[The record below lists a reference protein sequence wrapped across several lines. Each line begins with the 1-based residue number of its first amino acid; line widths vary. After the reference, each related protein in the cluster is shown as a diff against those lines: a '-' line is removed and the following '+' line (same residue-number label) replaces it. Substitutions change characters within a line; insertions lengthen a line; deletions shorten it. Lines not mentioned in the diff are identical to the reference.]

1 MYTILVTDDN
11 ELRVTTKERI
21 MQRSKMVDSFHFLVK
36 PMYKDTIDMSVFNV
50 TMEYK
55 LPVSNEYAA
64 QDITEDLVLTV
75 DEEGNTVHYKE
86 MLEYKLP
93 FDTNLTAEAG
103 EVEVQLTFTKSEMD
117 TEGVVTQ
124 FVRKTSPCK
133 ITIIPIA
140 AWSNIIPDKALTALD
155 QRILKVDEQIK
166 ALSDS
171 AMLLVQDKAD
181 NIVLDTETNEIYLT
195 ANGEPIGD
203 RITIDELGDSLVE
216 VHEDEG
222 LIQVII

>member
-11 ELRVTTKERI
+11 ELKVTIKERI

-36 PMYKDTIDMSVFNV
+36 PMYKENIDMTGFTV

-55 LPVSNEYAA
+55 LPVSNEYATK
-64 QDITEDLVLTV
+64 DITEDLILTV
-75 DEEGNTVHYKE
+75 DEEGNTVLYKD

-103 EVEVQLTFTKSEMD
+103 EVEVQLTFTKSEMN

-133 ITIIPIA
+133 ITIVPIA
-140 AWSNIIPDKALTALD
+140 AWSNVVPDKALTALD
-155 QRILKVDEQIK
+155 QRILKIDEQIN
-166 ALSDS
+166 ALSES

-181 NIVLDTETNEIYLT
+181 NIKLDTETNEIYLT

-203 RITIDELGDSLVE
+203 RITIDELGDTLVE